1 MTVLNLETLES
12 IIKVNFEFAQK
23 LFKDEGG
30 IYPMAVGY
38 TRDNTQRVCIVGKFS
53 DQKEKQEWAVL
64 VTMLFAYYD
73 VDKYAF
79 MSEGWCVVPE
89 AKGDEEA
96 VKEAH
101 QYGSLENHPN
111 RLEILS
117 LLAITRY
124 GRQAAVKQITE
135 DKQLIDFPKGNVR
148 GGDLKGLMC
157 DLLPPKDIP
166 PEIKQK
172 MKGMVDMLK
181 EKGLVKV
188 EVIGEGT

>member
-1 MTVLNLETLES
+1 MTVFNLETLDS
-12 IIKVNFEFAQK
+12 LIKVNFEFAQDFFTK
-23 LFKDEGG
+23 EGG
-30 IYPMAVGY
+30 IHPMAVGY
-38 TRDNTQRVCIVGKFS
+38 TRDNTQRVCVVGRFAN
-53 DQKEKQEWAVL
+53 QKEKQEWAVL

-101 QYGSLENHPN
+101 QYGSLENNPN

-124 GRQAAVKQITE
+124 GRQAAMKQITE
-135 DKQLIDFPKGNVR
+135 DKQLMDFPKGNMR
-148 GGDLKGLMC
+148 GDIQGLMC
-157 DLLPPKDIP
+157 DLLPPKDMP

-181 EKGLVKV
+181 EKGLVTV
-188 EVIGEGT
+188 EVIGEET